1 MKADVSD
8 AAGNPAT
15 EATQTLTVDEHA
27 PTIAIDSNL
36 AGGDNTVNISEA
48 AAGFA
53 ITGTTTGAESGQT
66 VTVHIVDGSNAVV
79 DSYTTTA
86 GSGTWSVNVTAA
98 QAQALADG
106 SYTVKADVSD
116 VAGNPA
122 TEATQTLTVDE
133 HAPTMAIDSNLAG
146 GDNTVNIS
154 EAAAGFA
161 ITGTTTG
168 AESGQTV
175 TVHIVDGSNA
185 VVDSYTTTAGSGTWS
200 VNVTAAQAQALADG
214 SYTVK
219 ADVSDAA
226 GNPATEA
233 TQTLTVDEHAPT
245 IAIDSNLAGGDN
257 TVNISEAA
265 AGFAITGTTTGAE
278 SGQTVTV
285 HIVDGSNAV
294 VDSYTTTAG
303 SGTWSVNVTAAQAQA
318 LADGSYT
325 VKADVSDAAGN
336 PATEATQTLTVD
348 EHAPTIAIDS
358 NLAGGD
364 NTVNISEAAAGFAIT
379 GTTTGAESGQT
390 VTVHIVDGSNAVVDS
405 YTTTAGSGTW
415 SVNVTAAQAQALA
428 DGSYT
433 VKADVSDPPA
443 TRRPRPPRPSR
454 STSTR
459 RPLRSTAILRAA
471 TTPST
476 SARPRP
482 ALPSPAPP
490 RVRRAAR
497 PSRSILSTAR
507 TPLLIATPPRPAA
520 APGRSTSRRHRR
532 RRWPTAAIR

>member
-36 AGGDNTVNISEA
+36 AA
-48 AAGFA
+48 
-53 ITGTTTGAESGQT
+53 
-66 VTVHIVDGSNAVV
+66 
-79 DSYTTTA
+79 
-86 GSGTWSVNVTAA
+86 
-98 QAQALADG
+98 
-106 SYTVKADVSD
+106 
-116 VAGNPA
+116 
-122 TEATQTLTVDE
+122 
-133 HAPTMAIDSNLAG
+133 

-245 IAIDSNLAGGDN
+245 IAIDSNLA
-257 TVNISEAA
+257 
-265 AGFAITGTTTGAE
+265 
-278 SGQTVTV
+278 
-285 HIVDGSNAV
+285 
-294 VDSYTTTAG
+294 
-303 SGTWSVNVTAAQAQA
+303 
-318 LADGSYT
+318 
-325 VKADVSDAAGN
+325 
-336 PATEATQTLTVD
+336 
-348 EHAPTIAIDS
+348 
-358 NLAGGD
+358 
-364 NTVNISEAAAGFAIT
+364 
-379 GTTTGAESGQT
+379 
-390 VTVHIVDGSNAVVDS
+390 
-405 YTTTAGSGTW
+405 
-415 SVNVTAAQAQALA
+415 
-428 DGSYT
+428 
-433 VKADVSDPPA
+433 
-443 TRRPRPPRPSR
+443 
-454 STSTR
+454 
-459 RPLRSTAILRAA
+459 AA